1 MFEPVK
7 HAFGRFMGDFY
18 ASLVPTTKPMQEFC
32 ARGLEKSI
40 GIAPGKMVDAAES
53 MVNSWIK
60 NVQESENGST
70 RGPSKNHQF
79 PAIIVAFAK
88 DSPAY
93 EREYGRPMSD
103 AEFVQIPDDP
113 LKRIFKLRTIGL
125 DMRVQIVVISH
136 DEPSA
141 RSIAAQFQAFVDQG
155 DKRRF
160 KAVYEFA
167 QTETLWPCQIENTSV
182 PFLNIPSE
190 ADNLTLLASDLT
202 LHCTVPLFE
211 ASPVGKGITPYGF
224 PAVREV
230 RYDGFH
236 EREHV
241 RHSIVGEKLV
251 P

>member
-1 MFEPVK
+1 
-7 HAFGRFMGDFY
+7 
-18 ASLVPTTKPMQEFC
+18 
-32 ARGLEKSI
+32 
-40 GIAPGKMVDAAES
+40 
-53 MVNSWIK
+53 
-60 NVQESENGST
+60 
-70 RGPSKNHQF
+70 
-79 PAIIVAFAK
+79 
-88 DSPAY
+88 
-93 EREYGRPMSD
+93 MSD

-125 DMRVQIVVISH
+125 DMRVQIVIISH

-190 ADNLTLLASDLT
+190 AENLTLLASDLT

-230 RYDGFH
+230 RYDGFTNASMCATPSLGRNWYRETDTSNH
-236 EREHV
+236 RRILGKAGHTLFRLRQQERRV
-241 RHSIVGEKLV
+241 SDCRRF
-251 P
+251 